1 MGGRGGYSSDLSSR
15 ASSVIETMRGSG
27 LSTVGQTESE
37 SIIRNL
43 DNNRLGQVM
52 YKSHLSDYERGFNK
66 TANKFTKNG
75 YKTEKDKLLKRIS
88 NNPSKIKQITERAQT
103 RYKQQLSEIERQMHN
118 VSTESEYQKLYR
130 QMHNVYG
137 KLQAANFINW
147 SRK

>member
-1 MGGRGGYSSDLSSR
+1 MGGRGGYSSDLS
-15 ASSVIETMRGSG
+15 
-27 LSTVGQTESE
+27 
-37 SIIRNL
+37 IRNL

-88 NNPSKIKQITERAQT
+88 NNPNKIKQITERAQT
-103 RYKQQLSEIERQMHN
+103 RYKKQLSEIERQMHN
-118 VSTESEYQKLYR
+118 VSTENEYQKLYTKL
-130 QMHNVYG
+130 HNVFG